1 MDTRNLRNTNQKS
14 FVGEMYLSLSNMFF
28 GITALSFAI
37 MTTSALLNKTPV
49 LKKWVVLSAEPH
61 THANEK
67 KQTSACFF
75 VIGNYFSFYK
85 PCNLIAYKNRKPV
98 SSDKLIKENQK
109 FAY

>member
-14 FVGEMYLSLSNMFF
+14 FVGEMYLSLNNMFF

-49 LKKWVVLSAEPH
+49 LKKWVVLSAEPL

-67 KQTSACFF
+67 KADISLLFR
-75 VIGNYFSFYK
+75 Y
-85 PCNLIAYKNRKPV
+85 R
-98 SSDKLIKENQK
+98 
-109 FAY
+109 